1 MAAFLWIA
9 WAPSLLLRIWVGAGA
24 PSPDALTY
32 PPARR
37 DTAVENLHGVAVP
50 DPYRW
55 LEDSKS
61 GETAAWIRAEDA
73 LLKSYLAPVE
83 GREAM
88 RRRILELSGG
98 ERFLAPVKAGRMYF
112 LVKITST
119 GTPTGLWVQEGP
131 SGAPR
136 LLLDPRS
143 RFPGADAALSGIAP
157 SPDGR
162 FVAYTVSEGQSRWL
176 RIGVLDATS
185 GADRPT
191 PALETHT
198 ISGGLAWE
206 RDGRGFYFTR
216 YERPPGIGDEKATP
230 VRPTVRFFG
239 LADGKERLVYE
250 PPPEPGLL
258 VGYTVSDDGRH
269 LVLTL
274 REGSSNRNRV
284 LVRETGLSARPAA
297 PLMAV
302 ADANY
307 TFLGSEGTRFWFFT
321 DRGAP
326 RGRVVAVD
334 STRPDPKHWKEVVA
348 ERDEPI
354 AANSAV
360 GGNALGMFGN
370 RFVLMYLKD
379 GRALLRVF
387 DREGRLEFEPDL
399 ATGGL
404 VWGGFSGSQRDPEV
418 FYRFL
423 SLTEVSTVYRLDL
436 ASKRSSVFLDGP
448 APFDRNAITVEQVF
462 YRSKDGTRVP
472 MFVAYRKGLVR
483 DGRRPAFMYGYGAF
497 GWVSFLWHQPFVLNW
512 LELGGVYAQPSLR
525 GGGEYGEPWHEA
537 GAKRKK
543 QNVIDDYVAAAE
555 WLVAHGYTSAT
566 RLVANGGSASG
577 GLAAAAIIQRP
588 DLFGAA
594 VIDRPVLDLVRFDLF
609 SQASYWLPEFGSP
622 RDADDF
628 RALYAWSPYHNLK
641 AGTCYPPTLVMSGAL
656 DQVAVPLHAY
666 KFTAAMQAAQGC
678 PNPVLL
684 KVMWGAGHNFGATP
698 EQSAESWADQ
708 TAFLW
713 RALGL
718 DRDTGHRRTT
728 VSPPLSS
735 TRPAPKA
742 RGGSGMGRFSLLR
755 LGVAF
760 AHGPR
765 LG

>member
-1 MAAFLWIA
+1 MAAFHWIA
-9 WAPSLLLRIWVGAGA
+9 WAPSLLLGLLLETRA
-24 PSPDALTY
+24 PSSGGLTY

-37 DTAVENLHGVAVP
+37 DGAVESFHGVAVP

-61 GETAAWIRAEDA
+61 GETREWIRAEDA
-73 LLKSYLAPVE
+73 LLKSYLAPVAD
-83 GREAM
+83 REAM

-98 ERFLAPVKAGRMYF
+98 ERFLAPVKAGRLYF
-112 LVKITST
+112 LLKITST
-119 GTPTGLWVQEGP
+119 GAPTGLWVQEGP
-131 SGAPR
+131 TGAPR

-143 RFPGADAALSGIAP
+143 RFPGTDSALNAFAP

-162 FVAYTVSEGQSRWL
+162 FVACTISDGQSRWL
-176 RIGVLDATS
+176 RILILETAS
-185 GADRPT
+185 GAEHPT
-191 PALETHT
+191 PRLETHT
-198 ISGGLAWE
+198 VSSGLAWA

-216 YERPPGIGDEKATP
+216 YERPPGVGDEKATP
-230 VRPTVRFFG
+230 IRPTVRFFS
-239 LADGKERLVYE
+239 LRDGKESLVYE

-274 REGSSNRNRV
+274 REGSRSQNRV
-284 LVRETGLSARPAA
+284 LVQETGLPARPPV

-334 STRPDPKHWKEVVA
+334 STRPDPTSWKEVVPEMA
-348 ERDEPI
+348 EAV

-360 GGNALGMFGN
+360 GGNALGMFGG

-379 GRALLRVF
+379 GRAQLRVF
-387 DREGRLEFEPDL
+387 DREGRLEFEPEL
-399 ATGGL
+399 PMGGL
-404 VWGGFSGSQRDPEV
+404 VWGGFSGTQRDPEV

-423 SLTEVSTVYRLDL
+423 GLTEVSTVYRLDL
-436 ASKRSSVFLDGP
+436 ARKQNAVFLESP
-448 APFDRNAITVEQVF
+448 APFDRNSITVEQVF

-472 MFVAYRKGLVR
+472 MFVAYRKGLPR

-512 LELGGVYAQPSLR
+512 LERGGVYAQPSLR

-537 GAKRKK
+537 GSRRKK

-555 WLVAHGYTSAT
+555 WLVARGYTSPA

-577 GLAAAAIIQRP
+577 ALAAAAIIQRP

-594 VIDRPVLDLVRFDLF
+594 VIDRPVLDLLRFDRF

-622 RDADDF
+622 RDAGDF
-628 RALYAWSPYHNLK
+628 KALSAWSPYHNLK
-641 AGTCYPPTLVMSGAL
+641 PGTCYPPTLVMSGDL

-678 PNPVLL
+678 ANPVLL
-684 KVMWGAGHNFGATP
+684 KVMWGAGHNFGATA

-713 RALGL
+713 RALDL
-718 DRDTGHRRTT
+718 A
-728 VSPPLSS
+728 
-735 TRPAPKA
+735 RPAP
-742 RGGSGMGRFSLLR
+742 
-755 LGVAF
+755 
-760 AHGPR
+760 
-765 LG
+765 